1 MVPFR
6 DHATSFTPEQLD
18 VLTTAFYAAMAE
30 LTTAGVAI
38 SQRDLANR
46 ILDRAAD
53 GVFDVAELKRAA
65 LNGVALGL
73 SFRKP
78 AQQFGKAFG
87 QRVGCR
93 RLSSFSQHLPDR
105 ENDSRILVRH
115 DILASY
121 VERCRVHEVPP

>member
-46 ILDRAAD
+46 ILD
-53 GVFDVAELKRAA
+53 
-65 LNGVALGL
+65 
-73 SFRKP
+73 
-78 AQQFGKAFG
+78 
-87 QRVGCR
+87 
-93 RLSSFSQHLPDR
+93 
-105 ENDSRILVRH
+105 
-115 DILASY
+115 
-121 VERCRVHEVPP
+121 VPPTAFSTWPNSNELHLMAWLALD

>member
-1 MVPFR
+1 MGGKVVPFR

-53 GVFDVAELKRAA
+53 GVFEVAELKRAA
-65 LNGVALGL
+65 LNGSVSSGL
-73 SFRKP
+73 KES
-78 AQQFGKAFG
+78 A
-87 QRVGCR
+87 
-93 RLSSFSQHLPDR
+93 
-105 ENDSRILVRH
+105 
-115 DILASY
+115 
-121 VERCRVHEVPP
+121 

>member
-1 MVPFR
+1 MNRLDAQRSSTMCEVAATKRQRDAANKMGGKVVPFR

-53 GVFDVAELKRAA
+53 GVFDVTELKRAA
-65 LNGVALGL
+65 LNGLVSSGL
-73 SFRKP
+73 KES
-78 AQQFGKAFG
+78 A
-87 QRVGCR
+87 
-93 RLSSFSQHLPDR
+93 
-105 ENDSRILVRH
+105 
-115 DILASY
+115 
-121 VERCRVHEVPP
+121 